1 MKKISLVLL
10 SLLLVSGCAQPAEP
24 KPMPELDTTSGSSD
38 LSVNDFTPPTEVER
52 GMGDAGPYE
61 MRLLSATSE
70 DGVNWT
76 RTNTILSEQA
86 NVPDMAITE
95 DGTIYLYYVG
105 GNIMG
110 KDQSLAAALSQDN
123 GATWTFKKVT
133 IDGGEAIGSIPGD
146 PDITVLEDGT
156 FRLYFTAQIKGSDG
170 PGIQLAESTD
180 GLNFT
185 YVGQAL
191 KDPETMTIDSS
202 AYLLNGQWRMNTFTD
217 YKTDVIQ
224 TVSNDEGLTF
234 EIVKKEN
241 VEYNGVPYFL
251 SNPFTLPDGSIR
263 MWAFQLFPSEFRS
276 FVTTDG
282 LTWEDEGNVYLE
294 YEEGKHPLEGYYI
307 KDPAVVQLPDGTY
320 FMVYVTRAPN

>member
-1 MKKISLVLL
+1 
-10 SLLLVSGCAQPAEP
+10 
-24 KPMPELDTTSGSSD
+24 
-38 LSVNDFTPPTEVER
+38 
-52 GMGDAGPYE
+52 
-61 MRLLSATSE
+61 
-70 DGVNWT
+70 
-76 RTNTILSEQA
+76 
-86 NVPDMAITE
+86 
-95 DGTIYLYYVG
+95 
-105 GNIMG
+105 
-110 KDQSLAAALSQDN
+110 
-123 GATWTFKKVT
+123 
-133 IDGGEAIGSIPGD
+133 
-146 PDITVLEDGT
+146 
-156 FRLYFTAQIKGSDG
+156 
-170 PGIQLAESTD
+170 
-180 GLNFT
+180 
-185 YVGQAL
+185 
-191 KDPETMTIDSS
+191 
-202 AYLLNGQWRMNTFTD
+202 MNTFTD